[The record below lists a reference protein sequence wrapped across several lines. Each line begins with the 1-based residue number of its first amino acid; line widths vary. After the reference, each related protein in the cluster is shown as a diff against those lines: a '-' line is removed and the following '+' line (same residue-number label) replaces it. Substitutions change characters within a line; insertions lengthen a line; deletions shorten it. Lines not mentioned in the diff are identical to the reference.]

1 MRTISSNGGYSY
13 VIIKENNSE
22 LAHLNTLAQ
31 DNKWLKTKKY
41 AFICKSVC
49 NDGSEFIGF
58 IKYSNDL
65 AYFQKEAN
73 NFVSWYNYPIGL
85 TKNIQGYITE
95 IINQ

>member
-13 VIIKENNSE
+13 VIIKENYRDLS
-22 LAHLNTLAQ
+22 LINTLAK

-49 NDGSEFIGF
+49 NDGSEFTGF

-65 AYFQKEAN
+65 AYLQREAN
-73 NFVSWYNYPIGL
+73 NFVAWYNYPLGL
-85 TKNIQGYITE
+85 YKEIQGNIL
-95 IINQ
+95 IMQ